1 MALEIAKIIPLII
14 PAREIGRMT
23 FTTVCHLVAPRA
35 KDAFTKCKRDR
46 NYRRTASD
54 YLKPDNFDYY
64 TKHCN

>member
-35 KDAFTKCKRDR
+35 KDAFTKSLGTVFID
-46 NYRRTASD
+46 S
-54 YLKPDNFDYY
+54 
-64 TKHCN
+64 